1 MVGTRLRASDGLFV
15 WVFIMVLHEHHEGA
29 YRYTD
34 PQEIQNGSR
43 GLNTGHTGNLGACP
57 ALYWCLSGAVLMYR
71 SEGQVGYSEESFR
84 ALHSTPRLLLV
95 DLTNHNNKLK
105 LSAVLRNE
113 S

>member
-1 MVGTRLRASDGLFV
+1 MVVTRLRASDGLFV

-34 PQEIQNGSR
+34 PQKVQNEYRTDGSHR
-43 GLNTGHTGNLGACP
+43 
-57 ALYWCLSGAVLMYR
+57 LSLSIGVPRCRLMYR
-71 SEGQVGYSEESFR
+71 SEGQVRYSEESFR

>member
-1 MVGTRLRASDGLFV
+1 MGDRQGILGIRLTLATQPLCG
-15 WVFIMVLHEHHEGA
+15 
-29 YRYTD
+29 
-34 PQEIQNGSR
+34 
-43 GLNTGHTGNLGACP
+43 
-57 ALYWCLSGAVLMYR
+57 CLSSAVLMYR
-71 SEGQVGYSEESFR
+71 SEGQVGYSDESFR